1 MRREP
6 PSQID
11 EGRREDDWFA
21 EEGELDWAHDPRHDD
36 DFPDWPQEERRSTGL
51 TRPPRVQERPPA
63 SAAIA
68 RRRRMALFGGVALA
82 VLIIVIV
89 VVATSGGGGGG
100 GSPVVAT
107 TTSATTTPAT
117 TPTTTPT
124 TTATTP
130 TLHVTI
136 PAGGNLSA
144 GDSGSQVETL
154 QKALAQLGL
163 YDGKVDGDFGTGTH
177 DAVVAFQNAHN
188 LTPDG
193 IVGQQTADAINQ
205 ALASSSG

>member
-6 PSQID
+6 PNQID
-11 EGRREDDWFA
+11 QRSREDDWFA
-21 EEGELDWAHDPRHDD
+21 EQGELDWAHDPRHDDD

-51 TRPPRVQERPPA
+51 TRPPRVPERPMPA
-63 SAAIA
+63 DVA
-68 RRRRMALFGGVALA
+68 RRRRMAVFGAVALA
-82 VLIIVIV
+82 VLIVVIV
-89 VVATSGGGGGG
+89 VVATSGGGGG
-100 GSPVVAT
+100 SPVVAT
-107 TTSATTTPAT
+107 TTPVNTQPVTEPTT
-117 TPTTTPT
+117 TTTPT
-124 TTATTP
+124 PTTP
-130 TLHVTI
+130 ALKVTV

-144 GDSGSQVETL
+144 GDNGTEVENL

-163 YDGKVDGDFGTGTH
+163 YDGKVDGDFGTGTQ

>member
-21 EEGELDWAHDPRHDD
+21 DEGDLDWAHDPRHEDD
-36 DFPDWPQEERRSTGL
+36 YPEWPQEERRSTGL
-51 TRPPRVQERPPA
+51 TRPPRVPERPMPA
-63 SAAIA
+63 EVA
-68 RRRRMALFGGVALA
+68 RRRRMAIFGAVALA
-82 VLIIVIV
+82 VLIVVIV
-89 VVATSGGGGGG
+89 VVATSGGGGG
-100 GSPVVAT
+100 SPVVA
-107 TTSATTTPAT
+107 
-117 TPTTTPT
+117 PTTTATTQPAPT

-130 TLHVTI
+130 TPTPAPTVKVTV
-136 PAGGNLSA
+136 PQGGNLSE
-144 GDSGSQVETL
+144 GDNGTEVENL

-163 YDGKVDGDFGTGTH
+163 YDGKVDGDFGTGTK

-193 IVGQQTADAINQ
+193 IVGEKTADAINQ
-205 ALASSSG
+205 AVASSSG

>member
-21 EEGELDWAHDPRHDD
+21 EQGELDWAHDPRHDD
-36 DFPDWPQEERRSTGL
+36 DYAEWPQEERRPTGL
-51 TRPPRVQERPPA
+51 TRPPRAPERPVPEA
-63 SAAIA
+63 VA
-68 RRRRMALFGGVALA
+68 RRRRMAVFGAVALA
-82 VLIIVIV
+82 VLIVVIV
-89 VVATSGGGGGG
+89 VVATSGGGGG
-100 GSPVVAT
+100 SPVVAT
-107 TTSATTTPAT
+107 TTPVTTEPV
-117 TPTTTPT
+117 TTPT
-124 TTATTP
+124 TTATQTP
-130 TLHVTI
+130 TTPALHVTI
-136 PAGGNLSA
+136 PEGGHLAA

-163 YDGKVDGDFGTGTH
+163 YDGKIDGDFGTGTQ
-177 DAVVAFQNAHN
+177 DAVIAFQNAHN
-188 LTPDG
+188 LKPDG